1 MKLPPDGFINLNE
14 FFYSVHIS
22 VENKFILFNNPKAGC
37 STTKATLN
45 TWEALSFKEHLSYI
59 NLGQVHDR
67 SYNKLLRPDQLGN
80 LLFQDILKQ
89 TEFKKIAFVRRP
101 ETRLL
106 SAFLSKLTWDSNELK
121 RYKELCN
128 LKGFKLMSDYP
139 TLSEF
144 VESLNN
150 TSILNSNEHWRP
162 QHKQICEDEIDYT
175 FIGRF
180 ESLNQDLMKVQK
192 LIYNDSQMEV
202 IDARQISMQNTTK
215 KNQNIV
221 EELDS
226 LIPMIGDLYKR
237 DYELYY
243 KP

>member
-1 MKLPPDGFINLNE
+1 
-14 FFYSVHIS
+14 
-22 VENKFILFNNPKAGC
+22 
-37 STTKATLN
+37 
-45 TWEALSFKEHLSYI
+45 
-59 NLGQVHDR
+59 
-67 SYNKLLRPDQLGN
+67 
-80 LLFQDILKQ
+80 
-89 TEFKKIAFVRRP
+89 
-101 ETRLL
+101 
-106 SAFLSKLTWDSNELK
+106 
-121 RYKELCN
+121 
-128 LKGFKLMSDYP
+128 MSDYP